1 MGPVNCQS
9 SSTLNIFQNKLF
21 IFVGRQNFV
30 IKRSSGETYGEA
42 EFATIMVVFV
52 TLKVGKTLKWRCG
65 LSIPVP
71 LAC

>member
-1 MGPVNCQS
+1 M
-9 SSTLNIFQNKLF
+9 
-21 IFVGRQNFV
+21 

-52 TLKVGKTLKWRCG
+52 TLKVGKTLKWRSG
-65 LSIPVP
+65 LSFPVP